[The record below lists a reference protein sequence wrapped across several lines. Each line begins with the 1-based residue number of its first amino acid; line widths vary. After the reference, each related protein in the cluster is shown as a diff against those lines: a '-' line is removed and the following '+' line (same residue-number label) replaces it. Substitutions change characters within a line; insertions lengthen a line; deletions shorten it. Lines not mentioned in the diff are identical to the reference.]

1 LISDREGDSIFV
13 RDGPSSRPEPLRLH
27 ARPLVPRPELLNLAA
42 QPLKTRFLPRS
53 FPNALQNGA
62 EVSFEPRSHPVDVL
76 PLKRGLIESCF
87 CGHVIADLASS
98 PCLRNPRPGSLAP
111 HGGSSS
117 CAYAKICITQSI
129 FRPASR
135 WKWGSERGSVADRYK
150 RLQRKTLQL
159 TGIASRGQRDEPM
172 AQFGVFYLC
181 SSNLDGSKRRP
192 GAIVRP
198 GPNRSNGVVSGS
210 WRGSCTYLQQIR
222 QIMPQEGKHITARPL
237 SRQALR
243 NLSPGS

>member
-1 LISDREGDSIFV
+1 VLLWPCNRGPGLIAVSPQSAARLPRTPRWIQF
-13 RDGPSSRPEPLRLH
+13 LRLC
-27 ARPLVPRPELLNLAA
+27 
-42 QPLKTRFLPRS
+42 K
-53 FPNALQNGA
+53 
-62 EVSFEPRSHPVDVL
+62 
-76 PLKRGLIESCF
+76 
-87 CGHVIADLASS
+87 DL
-98 PCLRNPRPGSLAP
+98 
-111 HGGSSS
+111 H
-117 CAYAKICITQSI
+117 KSI